1 MIKGKKKNHVKFSLS
16 FFKFIIDVC
25 INRSEFVSDFDL
37 MMARKKDEKRKR
49 KRKDVDIIND
59 NDDLIAHMIQQ
70 MKAASEVKIFFESVI
85 NNINAFFNV
94 AVYRRIVSSTKI
106 ENQQPRKFLF
116 FQQLLHSYG
125 SMIYRWLSLNT
136 TYLAFL
142 QIGLLQCRIAAF
154 RL

>member
-1 MIKGKKKNHVKFSLS
+1 MMIKGKRNHVKFSLS
-16 FFKFIIDVC
+16 IFLFIIDVC

-70 MKAASEVKIFFESVI
+70 MKAASEVKMVFESVI

-94 AVYRRIVSSTKI
+94 AV
-106 ENQQPRKFLF
+106 
-116 FQQLLHSYG
+116 
-125 SMIYRWLSLNT
+125 
-136 TYLAFL
+136 
-142 QIGLLQCRIAAF
+142 
-154 RL
+154 